1 MAPSPVSPSVTLTDV
16 YSDGVFVPQSLMEC
30 SRSWQQNTILGQNKS
45 DYLQIGFDKLS
56 QRLSFPFDWA
66 KGWEL
71 KRNWE
76 NDSSMKL
83 SHKMPINLDKV
94 SIKTFLYNL
103 NFDKVYHVQAFKV
116 FSIIKIFCCD
126 IFKCITLWLPVCW
139 PYEHF
144 LCRAA
149 GPDISSQK

>member
-1 MAPSPVSPSVTLTDV
+1 MASSPVSPSVTLPDV
-16 YSDGVFVPQSLMEC
+16 YSDGVFGP
-30 SRSWQQNTILGQNKS
+30 SRSVPVPDKKNNT
-45 DYLQIGFDKLS
+45 LQIGFDKLS

-116 FSIIKIFCCD
+116 FTIIKIFCCD